1 MRISRSNPPFEAAKE
16 LAIGDRVEGYYE
28 NRAWLPGV
36 IMQIL
41 PPNKHSTTTKS
52 EYQVKHDDRELIW
65 YGTGSIRHKLSKGS
79 HGTPLEKRPAPSTR
93 EPSPSPKKPKTAIK
107 PSKLEKVPTVVE
119 EQQQEEEEEDND
131 EGKDAEND
139 EGKDDDQP
147 DDNYDEDDKSE
158 DKDGDAVV
166 SREGKKLAI
175 IGVTQDSKK
184 QPRYN
189 TKAAEGR
196 YLVMQPKDIYAHPPF
211 TSDTASNSTNISKN
225 RISGKFKK
233 EQLLAEKG
241 QASVEGCYSK
251 DSPMYELLHPDGYN
265 AIIRSQVGTRTK
277 YYNSRHIEGNLAGC
291 FRNGHVLKS
300 DGKTPETFC
309 EHQIDEKTT
318 NSVTV

>member
-1 MRISRSNPPFEAAKE
+1 M
-16 LAIGDRVEGYYE
+16 
-28 NRAWLPGV
+28 PGV

-52 EYQVKHDDRELIW
+52 EYQVKHDDKELIW
-65 YGTGSIRHKLSKGS
+65 YWTGSIRHKLSKGS

-93 EPSPSPKKPKTAIK
+93 EPSPSPKKPKTAFK

-119 EQQQEEEEEDND
+119 EQEEEEEEEDND
-131 EGKDAEND
+131 EGKDSDND
-139 EGKDDDQP
+139 EGQDDDQP
-147 DDNYDEDDKSE
+147 DDNYDEDGKSE
-158 DKDGDAVV
+158 DKDGDVVV

-211 TSDTASNSTNISKN
+211 DAASNSTIISKN

-241 QASVEGCYSK
+241 KASVEGCYSK
-251 DSPMYELLHPDGYN
+251 DSPMYELLHPDGYY
-265 AIIRSQVGTRTK
+265 AIIRSQVTTRTK
-277 YYNSRHIEGNLAGC
+277 YYNSRHNEGNLAGC
-291 FRNGHVLKS
+291 FRNEHVLSCLKVS
-300 DGKTPETFC
+300 DGKPETFC
-309 EHQIDEKTT
+309 EHQIDEKTP
-318 NSVTV
+318 NSVTVSIFVTLNAY